1 MKSPSSTRQSSRV
14 RVADRATTRHGVKQL
29 PASPTRSFI
38 KVPPLQMSER
48 C

>member
-1 MKSPSSTRQSSRV
+1 
-14 RVADRATTRHGVKQL
+14 VKQL